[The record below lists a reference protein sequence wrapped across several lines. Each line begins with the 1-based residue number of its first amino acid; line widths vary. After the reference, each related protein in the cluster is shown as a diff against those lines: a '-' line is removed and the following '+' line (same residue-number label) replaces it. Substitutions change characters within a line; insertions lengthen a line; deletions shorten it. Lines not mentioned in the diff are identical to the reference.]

1 MQFIVTALT
10 GNPCE
15 AVQIRPE
22 ASFYP
27 AIYTQIYGPASY
39 LQCVEFVAAHTA
51 LCQVISMEILGRGG
65 VFPFRTVPRGIDAA
79 DAGRP
84 FPWSVPWDNEEVG
97 RLATEAALHCVEAHG
112 SVVGKQLVMRVE
124 AAEFAMQLSLPP
136 TVVVRAWGQ
145 VPTLGYSDG
154 EVQVFGSSLPADG
167 VATAGVFARPP
178 AGPAGTMISSVPAD
192 GNIPFNGDAIRAV
205 HLVGSQGSLL
215 CLLGSNGPFSRQVDG
230 NRLVRSTGELV
241 AGVECFL
248 ITANRDTYSIG
259 PQLPSGC
266 AEVDRVKF
274 AGVRMDVS
282 FCMQGTPLSLLS
294 ALKV

>member
-15 AVQIRPE
+15 ALQIRPE
-22 ASFYP
+22 TSFYP
-27 AIYTQIYGPASY
+27 AIYSQIYGPASF
-39 LQCVEFVAAHTA
+39 QPCVDFVAAHAT
-51 LCQVISMEILGRGG
+51 LCQGIGMGVLGRGG
-65 VFPFRTVPRGIDAA
+65 V
-79 DAGRP
+79 

-97 RLATEAALHCVEAHG
+97 RLATEAALHCVADSC

-178 AGPAGTMISSVPAD
+178 AGSAGAVISSVPAD
-192 GNIPFNGDAIRAV
+192 GNIPFNGDAIRAI

-215 CLLGSNGPFSRQVDG
+215 CLPGNDGPFSRQVNG
-230 NRLVRSTGELV
+230 NRLVRGEGELV
-241 AGVECFL
+241 AGVECLL
-248 ITANRDTYSIG
+248 IVAARDTYSIG
-259 PQLPSGC
+259 MGIPAGC
-266 AEVDRVKF
+266 AEGDRVKF
-274 AGVRMDVS
+274 TGVRMDVS

-294 ALKV
+294 AVKV